1 MKFTNRWISNNT
13 LLNNQWVNGEMKGE
27 IRKYL
32 VVSENKNTTYQSSGG
47 AAKAAHRR
55 KFVAANVYSKKEAR
69 HLVNNPAFYLKELEK
84 KESNRRNNED

>member
-1 MKFTNRWISNNT
+1 
-13 LLNNQWVNGEMKGE
+13 MKGE

-84 KESNRRNNED
+84 KGIKQTEEIMKIKTEIK